1 MYYLPESPGFDGYE
15 NLNFLPPEAS
25 KFCGPDGSLAFM
37 SDQFDA
43 QLDASIQIAFD
54 IVEGECNDEVMLA
67 FMDCSD
73 VSILHECTSIANPCE
88 ERDGVLPTV
97 GYQSKRVACE
107 DDADDDEDCGWGFWN
122 NELATVPTTVKIRN
136 ADPDNMP
143 REIVSCLSLRGEAC
157 SHSVTYAAIIE
168 DPACEAATLNN
179 DPLTCTNAGSCVHT
193 PAAGD
198 APESC
203 APMTAAE
210 VVVDRAVE
218 CQNACAAAAD
228 GTDCANNAYTAPTTN
243 EPTNDE
249 IATCF
254 EDNEPCGG
262 TCGWLTFEECATSCT
277 NEQARENSATVV
289 DGINEST
296 GMVARLRNLLDEQA
310 TPLLK
315 CAFVS
320 EMFADL
326 FVPLCVDAF
335 GGFSLIS
342 GANVVSIIALVISFP
357 VGVMATK
364 RLVRPKVSPE
374 TSYSGN
380 TDGPN
385 ATANTQ
391 PPSND
396 PTAVE
401 VTPLM

>member
-1 MYYLPESPGFDGYE
+1 MFLKIKCLACCSNVWAWVLLLIVCLSAALHGILAFLFADICYEFDLHLAMYYLPEADGFDGYE

-43 QLDASIQIAFD
+43 QLDASIQMAFD
-54 IVEGECNDEVMLA
+54 TVEEQCNDVVMLA

-136 ADPDNMP
+136 ADRDNMP
-143 REIVSCLSLRGEAC
+143 PEIVSCLYLRGE
-157 SHSVTYAAIIE
+157 I
-168 DPACEAATLNN
+168 
-179 DPLTCTNAGSCVHT
+179 TNA
-193 PAAGD
+193 
-198 APESC
+198 
-203 APMTAAE
+203 
-210 VVVDRAVE
+210 
-218 CQNACAAAAD
+218 
-228 GTDCANNAYTAPTTN
+228 
-243 EPTNDE
+243 TNDE

-289 DGINEST
+289 GGINNST

-364 RLVRPKVSPE
+364 RLVKPKVSPE